1 MSEKK
6 MNFKESLDRLDEI
19 VNQISSKALSLDES
33 LALYEEGNKI
43 IKELEK
49 ELKTAEEKI
58 EKVVDIK

>member
-1 MSEKK
+1 

-33 LALYEEGNKI
+33 LALYEEGSKI

-49 ELKTAEEKI
+49 ELKAAEEKI